1 MQKCK
6 YNNAASPLGA
16 CCNRMLQG
24 LCYAAILQGIFKV
37 ILSFYTNED
46 LYSVF
51 TNYDLQHC
59 SLCMFLFFVVSNA
72 MAITH

>member
-1 MQKCK
+1 
-6 YNNAASPLGA
+6 
-16 CCNRMLQG
+16 MLQSHVAG
-24 LCYAAILQGIFKV
+24 PSYAVILQGIFKV

-72 MAITH
+72 MAITV